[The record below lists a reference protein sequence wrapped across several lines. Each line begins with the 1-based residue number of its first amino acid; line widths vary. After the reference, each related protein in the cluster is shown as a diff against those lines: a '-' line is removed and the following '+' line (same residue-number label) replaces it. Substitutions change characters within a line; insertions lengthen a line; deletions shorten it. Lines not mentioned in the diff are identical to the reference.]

1 MQVNQ
6 AHVGNYATPRKRPSA
21 VLIAVAAAVLL
32 VVLFAFIVPSC
43 TAQSQITQNRDRLAA
58 YADTPVDTIQAELE
72 AKRAAD
78 KLTILEQAQSDGAL
92 SFEEANELFDGTV
105 LIGDSRTQ
113 AIDDYGLLS
122 SDHVVSEIGISLYSA
137 GPLVDTA
144 SNLHPQRVVLSFG
157 ENDMILN
164 GGDPQAYTESLRSV
178 IAQVREKM
186 PQAEIFVTSALPS
199 SEAASAEKPALA
211 AWSAYNDALRAFC
224 EEDSGVA
231 YIDTA
236 AVALEHMDLLEPDG
250 IHFQMDFYHPYLFA
264 IADAMY
270 R

>member
-1 MQVNQ
+1 M
-6 AHVGNYATPRKRPSA
+6 GGYATSRQPRPFA
-21 VLIAVAAAVLL
+21 VLVVIAIVFL
-32 VVLFAFIVPSC
+32 VVLFVFNVASC
-43 TAQSQITQNRDRLAA
+43 SAQAQIAQNRERLTA
-58 YADTPVDTIQAELE
+58 YAATSVDAVQAELD

-78 KLTILEQAQSDGAL
+78 MLTILTQAQSDGTL
-92 SFEEANELFDGTV
+92 SYEEANELFDGTV

-113 AIDDYGLLS
+113 AIDGYGLLS

-137 GPLVDTA
+137 DPLIDAA
-144 SNLHPQRVVLSFG
+144 SNLHPLRVVLSFG

-236 AVALEHMDLLEPDG
+236 SVALEHMDLLEPDG
-250 IHFQMDFYHPYLFA
+250 IHFKMDFYHPYLFA